1 MERQLCEVTLALVLL
16 YNIVCI
22 SQFMQMIH
30 FENGA
35 RLRMENNILT
45 RRRIERH
52 FMKKRC
58 ALLMNEYLLISRP
71 HSRRSI
77 SLKSPKK
84 RASMERPLPKKVF
97 NDSIHGHVEL
107 HQLLVKIIDTP
118 QFQRLRNIKQLG
130 GGYFVFPGASHNRFE
145 HSIGVAHLAGE
156 LVRNLRT
163 MQPEL
168 NISPRDELCVEIAG
182 LCHDLGHGPFS
193 HLFDGMFIRKARPD
207 LKGKWKHETASI
219 QMFDYLVKDNGL
231 ESVMKQHGL
240 EPSEDLDFIK
250 ELIQPYD
257 ETEQVSLN
265 SWPYKGREEDKSFL
279 YEIVANKRTGID
291 VDKFDYFARD
301 CHHLGI
307 QNNFD
312 HRRFIMFARVCKVD
326 GKKHIC
332 VRDKE
337 IGNVCDMFYTRISLH
352 RRAYQHRVNKIIE
365 SMITEAFLKADKHI
379 KIEGKGGKKLSLSE
393 TIDNMEAYTKLT
405 DSVFEQILSST
416 SPELT
421 EAREILERIQSR
433 QLYKFLGQTKAKMLH
448 EPGAPQTLPQDIIST
463 WKEELVKALPQA
475 DAQVGLQPDDFEIL
489 VITMDYGKK
498 DKNPV
503 DEMYFYSKKY
513 PTTVGPIPAEQM
525 SELRPT
531 CFSETLIMVYC
542 KKTDNKSVEAADKH
556 FKQWRKNKGFQ
567 VGETVGQ

>member
-1 MERQLCEVTLALVLL
+1 MFAFC
-16 YNIVCI
+16 
-22 SQFMQMIH
+22 
-30 FENGA
+30 
-35 RLRMENNILT
+35 
-45 RRRIERH
+45 
-52 FMKKRC
+52 
-58 ALLMNEYLLISRP
+58 
-71 HSRRSI
+71 
-77 SLKSPKK
+77 
-84 RASMERPLPKKVF
+84 KVF

-433 QLYKFLGQTKAKMLH
+433 QLYKFLVKLSLTLFSS
-448 EPGAPQTLPQDIIST
+448 LPQDIIST

-489 VITMDYGKK
+489 KVTMDYGKK